1 MADAVR
7 AEERLAHVV
16 TRLDIALLLDEAGVD
31 ARVFSP
37 DELDELSRLLVRRR
51 RRDDAAEP
59 GSD

>member
-7 AEERLAHVV
+7 AADRLAHVV

-31 ARVFSP
+31 VRAFSP

-51 RRDDAAEP
+51 RRENGADPAGA
-59 GSD
+59 

>member
-37 DELDELSRLLVRRR
+37 AELDNLSRLLVRRR
-51 RRDDAAEP
+51 RPDNGADPASA
-59 GSD
+59 